1 VLYGLRCAVL
11 PCGGARHVGHSAE
24 VRRYI
29 GAQHTVQG
37 CTVARCGVGYGA
49 RLGMCTGIWCRSAQ
63 HRVHAA
69 QHRLHRVQHRLH
81 GAQHRPLAALAAGGL
96 TAMHRSSTNLHPLS
110 LASSSRADIPMA
122 WDPRG
127 WMLAARGHCYCSGVT
142 MALG

>member
-1 VLYGLRCAVL
+1 MLYGLRCAVL

-24 VRRYI
+24 VRRYT

-69 QHRLHRVQHRLH
+69 QHRLHRVQHRVH
-81 GAQHRPLAALAAGGL
+81 AAQHRPLAALAAGGL

-110 LASSSRADIPMA
+110 LAASSRADIPMA

>member
-1 VLYGLRCAVL
+1 MLYGLRCAVL

-24 VRRYI
+24 VRRYT

-69 QHRLHRVQHRLH
+69 QHRLH

-110 LASSSRADIPMA
+110 LATSSRADIPMA